1 MLDEKMFHNST
12 SAFNLNNRYSE
23 KNYFHPTRVTCSN
36 HTTKPSSNPQPMIS
50 RLSKVIRRKVEQDD
64 ARTL

>member
-1 MLDEKMFHNST
+1 MLDEKTLHNST
-12 SAFNLNNRYSE
+12 WAPNLSNRYSE
-23 KNYFHPTRVTCSN
+23 KNYCHPTRVTCSK

-64 ARTL
+64 ASTL